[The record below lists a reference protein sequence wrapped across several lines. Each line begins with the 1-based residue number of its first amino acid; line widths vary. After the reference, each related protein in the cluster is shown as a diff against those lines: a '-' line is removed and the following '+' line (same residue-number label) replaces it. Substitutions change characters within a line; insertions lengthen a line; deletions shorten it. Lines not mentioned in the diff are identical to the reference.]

1 MAIATRMRYKT
12 VNVQPSTY
20 ERLKQ
25 YQFSGRSLSDVIDRL
40 MDRAEPEELY
50 REELRIHRRRMKE
63 LRKSGGLSISEAERA
78 LARRD

>member
-63 LRKSGGLSISEAERA
+63 LRKSGGLSISEAEQE
-78 LARRD
+78 LARRN

>member
-63 LRKSGGLSISEAERA
+63 LRKSGGLSISEAERE
-78 LARRD
+78 LARRN

>member
-25 YQFSGRSLSDVIDRL
+25 YQFSGRRLSDVIDRL

-63 LRKSGGLSISEAERA
+63 LRKSGGLSISEAEQE
-78 LARRD
+78 LARRN